1 MSNLHPTLLPA
12 SEQPAEARAQ
22 IALLPLLLAIAICIG
37 ISILPQLLV
46 QHGIANHGAASLLFW
61 AMSAGFIRG
70 VGFIP
75 QQRVLRAVFSTYAC
89 LFGIIAAAALMLLH

>member
-1 MSNLHPTLLPA
+1 MSDLHPTVMPT
-12 SEQPAEARAQ
+12 AEHTAETPAQ
-22 IALLPLLLAIAICIG
+22 IALLPLLLAIAICVV

-75 QQRVLRAVFSTYAC
+75 RQRILRALFSTYAC